1 MDSEWT
7 PAVARAVHAAQRF
20 AFYSNAA
27 ETIPMHLFLG
37 LVEEEEG
44 KAAQLL
50 TAAGLSLDHVRRP
63 LLSGPEASLPPLGVA
78 ARAVLTHANSLAREL
93 EGEAIV
99 SGPAVVLALL
109 RCDEDLRRLLESEGL
124 DFGRLERTFHSE
136 GEPPLE
142 HHEPLQLSEP
152 TDQIDAARVLDAN
165 FNRAREALRVVEDYC
180 RFVLDDAFLSGELK
194 RTRHEL
200 SAALET
206 VPLSRRLESRETLR
220 DVGTAIS
227 IAREE
232 TRSSPLEVAQ
242 VNFKRLQEALRSL
255 EEFGKLHDPGL
266 GRQLQ
271 GLRYRVYTLERAV
284 ILGVASR
291 RRLDDARL
299 YVLVTGSLCA
309 AALDW
314 TIAEAAAGGAS
325 MIQLREKELDDR
337 RLLERAREVRR
348 WTTRA
353 GVLFILNDRPDL
365 ARLAG
370 ADGVHLG
377 QGDLPVKEARRILG
391 PGALIGVSTRNLEQV
406 RQAIVDGAD
415 YIAVGPA
422 FPSTTKP
429 FDEIPGLEFVR
440 QALGETSLPAFVIG
454 GVNQE
459 TIDDAVA
466 SGAQRVA
473 VSAAICASDDPRAVA
488 AELSRRVNSR
498 ARKD

>member
-1 MDSEWT
+1 MYSEWT
-7 PAVARAVHAAQRF
+7 PAVARAVYAAQRF
-20 AFYSNAA
+20 AIHANAA
-27 ETIPMHLFLG
+27 EVVPMHLLLG

-44 KAAQLL
+44 RAAQLL
-50 TAAGLSLDHVRRP
+50 TAAGFPLDRLRRP
-63 LLSGPEASLPPLGVA
+63 LPPPTEASLPPLGEA
-78 ARAVLTHANSLAREL
+78 ARVILTYAQALAREV
-93 EGEAIV
+93 EGEPTV

-109 RCDEDLRRLLESEGL
+109 RRDEALRRFLETGGL
-124 DFGRLERTFHSE
+124 DFGRLERTIHAE

-142 HHEPLQLSEP
+142 HHEPLQLNEP

-194 RTRHEL
+194 QTRHDL
-200 SAALET
+200 SAALEN
-206 VPLSRRLESRETLR
+206 VSLGQRLAGRETLR

-227 IAREE
+227 TPREE
-232 TRSSPLEVAQ
+232 TRRSPLEVAQ

-255 EEFGKLHDPGL
+255 EEFGKLRDPGL
-266 GRQLQ
+266 GRQFEE
-271 GLRYRVYTLERAV
+271 LRYRMYTLERAV
-284 ILGVASR
+284 VLGAASR

-325 MIQLREKELDDR
+325 LIQLREKELDDR
-337 RLLERAREVRR
+337 RLLERARQVRR
-348 WTTRA
+348 WTKQA

-377 QGDLPVKEARRILG
+377 QRDLPVKEARRILG
-391 PGALIGVSTRNLEQV
+391 PDALIGVSTHDLVQV
-406 RQAIVDGAD
+406 RQAIIDGAD

-422 FPSTTKP
+422 FPSTTKR
-429 FDEIPGLEFVR
+429 FQEIPGLDFVR
-440 QALGETSLPAFVIG
+440 QALAETSLPAFVIG
-454 GVNQE
+454 GVNPE
-459 TIDDAVA
+459 TIDEAIA
-466 SGAQRVA
+466 CGAQRVA
-473 VSAAICASDDPRAVA
+473 VSAAICTADDPRAVA
-488 AELSRRVNSR
+488 AELSRRVNAR
-498 ARKD
+498 ARRD

>member
-1 MDSEWT
+1 MHSEWT
-7 PAVARAVHAAQRF
+7 PAVARAVHAAQRH
-20 AFYSNAA
+20 AFHSNAA
-27 ETIPMHLFLG
+27 EVVPMHLLLG

-63 LLSGPEASLPPLGVA
+63 LPPGTEASLPPLGVA
-78 ARAVLTHANSLAREL
+78 ARAILTHANSLAREL

-109 RCDEDLRRLLESEGL
+109 RRDEDLRRLLESEGL
-124 DFGRLERTFHSE
+124 DFGRLERTFHAE

-142 HHEPLQLSEP
+142 HHEPLHLSEP

-194 RTRHEL
+194 RTRHDL
-200 SAALET
+200 CAALET
-206 VPLSRRLESRETLR
+206 VPLGRRLESRETLR
-220 DVGTAIS
+220 DVGTALS
-227 IAREE
+227 TAREE
-232 TRSSPLEVAQ
+232 TRRSPLEVAQ
-242 VNFKRLQEALRSL
+242 VNFQRSQEALRSL
-255 EEFGKLHDPGL
+255 EEFGKLHSPDL
-266 GRQLQ
+266 GRLFE
-271 GLRYRVYTLERAV
+271 GLRYRVYTLERAI
-284 ILGVASR
+284 ILGAAFR
-291 RRLDDARL
+291 RRLDNARL
-299 YVLVTGSLCA
+299 YVLVTGSICA

-325 MIQLREKELDDR
+325 MIQLREKEVDDR

-391 PGALIGVSTRNLEQV
+391 PDVLIGVSTHNLEQV

-429 FDEIPGLEFVR
+429 FDEIPGLDFVR

-459 TIDDAVA
+459 TIDDVVA
-466 SGAQRVA
+466 NGAQRVA
-473 VSAAICASDDPRAVA
+473 VSAAICTSDDPRAVA
-488 AELSRRVNSR
+488 ADLSRRVNNR